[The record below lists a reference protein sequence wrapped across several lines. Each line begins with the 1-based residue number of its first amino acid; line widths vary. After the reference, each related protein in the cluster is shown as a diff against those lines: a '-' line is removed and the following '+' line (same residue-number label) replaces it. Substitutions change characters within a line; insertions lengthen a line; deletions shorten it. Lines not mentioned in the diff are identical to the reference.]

1 MKMNS
6 IKLTTKYLFV
16 FLIVISLSSVFI
28 KTVSAHIPFISNDNH
43 NSAQSSLVVYDIAV
57 SKVIY
62 QKLTDD
68 SPESWISFKAN
79 QGEVLYF
86 NLGIPLLEELKDFRP
101 SIGLITPSSERPSVN
116 SLKES
121 LIFPTLDISD
131 PKTFY
136 EPYTKTNSWTF
147 TEHKFNIPKTGNYSL
162 VTYSPKK
169 QVGKVWV
176 SIGKEERFGPSDW
189 ITIPAKI
196 PEIRKFHSPSIEAPI
211 VESEIGSENRN
222 GENYWMFLSGGIAI
236 CCLML
241 FLLRRFFI
249 RIFHTLNKS

>member
-1 MKMNS
+1 MKVNP
-6 IKLTTKYLFV
+6 IKLTTKYIFV
-16 FLIVISLSSVFI
+16 FLIVIGLSSIFI
-28 KTVSAHIPFISNDNH
+28 KTASAHIPFISNDNH
-43 NSAQSSLVVYDIAV
+43 NSAQSPLVVYDIAV

-68 SPESWISFKAN
+68 SPESWISFKAD

-86 NLGIPLLEELKDFRP
+86 NLGVPLLEELKDFRP
-101 SIGLITPSSERPSVN
+101 SIGLLTPSSQTLSVN

-121 LIFPTLDISD
+121 EVFPTLDITD

-136 EPYTKTNSWTF
+136 EPFTKTNSWTF
-147 TEHKFNIPKTGNYSL
+147 TEHKFDIPTTGNYSL

-196 PEIRKFHSPSIEAPI
+196 PEIRKFHSSNIKPSID
-211 VESEIGSENRN
+211 ESQNSN
-222 GENYWMFLSGGIAI
+222 GTSY
-236 CCLML
+236 
-241 FLLRRFFI
+241 
-249 RIFHTLNKS
+249 